1 MIASGPLLSAG
12 PESGARGVGAGPAA
26 DCACVILMTGCLE
39 QEAGGG
45 GGQGGGAGGRRG
57 AHCSNWAWSHFDYS

>member
-39 QEAGGG
+39 RGGG
-45 GGQGGGAGGRRG
+45 GGGGGFKGWGPGGG
-57 AHCSNWAWSHFDYS
+57 WGGSLF